1 MGTVSPLVLS
11 ALRFSLFH
19 FTRSSE
25 EPCVGLLSSCDA
37 LSHGEKDLSS
47 AIGSTPFL
55 LRDVD
60 KMPTIARIVFWERGD
75 CCLILG
81 ERKWACRKT
90 EPPPSQAW
98 GRYSELHAFRPSEA
112 F

>member
-1 MGTVSPLVLS
+1 VSPLALS
-11 ALRFSLFH
+11 AHVRVSLFH

-55 LRDVD
+55 LGDVD
-60 KMPTIARIVFWERGD
+60 KMPTSSHSVD
-75 CCLILG
+75 
-81 ERKWACRKT
+81 
-90 EPPPSQAW
+90 
-98 GRYSELHAFRPSEA
+98 
-112 F
+112 